1 MESLKSIK
9 DNWEEFARV
18 DPLWS
23 ILPEPDKK
31 NNRWTIQELFRTGE
45 TEIRSV
51 MAQLAQIPVPPPA
64 GRALDF
70 GCGVGRLSQALAE
83 YFQEIWGVDISRRM
97 IELAEKYNL
106 HPDRC
111 RFLVNDQPDL
121 RLFPD
126 NYFDFIYSNIVFQ
139 HIPPALTFGYLK
151 EFLRIVKTGG
161 IVVFQMTTQP
171 RLRLGTALRIVFNR
185 LAPPCLRRIYK
196 QKKYGTWAIKDMY
209 CIPEESIR
217 RHIAVNGGQVLA
229 AVDDQMSLP
238 RFLGKRYFVRRG

>member
-1 MESLKSIK
+1 MLKDIK

-31 NNRWTIQELFRTGE
+31 NNRWTIQELFHTGE
-45 TEIRSV
+45 IEIRSV
-51 MAQLAQIPVPPPA
+51 MEQLAQIPVRRLD

-70 GCGVGRLSQALAE
+70 GCGVGRLSQALAG
-83 YFQEIWGVDISRRM
+83 YFQEVWGVDISCRM

-126 NYFDFIYSNIVFQ
+126 DYFDFIYSNIVFQ

-151 EFLRIVKTGG
+151 EFLRIIKTGG
-161 IVVFQMTTQP
+161 IVVFQMTTRP
-171 RLRLGTALRIVFNR
+171 RFSLGTLLRLAFNR
-185 LAPPCLRRIYK
+185 LAPPGLRRIYK

-209 CIPEESIR
+209 CISEETIR
-217 RHIAVNGGQVLA
+217 RHLAAHGGQVLA

-238 RFLGKRYFVRRG
+238 RFLGKRYVVTRK